1 MPVRFFVD
9 PALPTYIDRLTL
21 TYTFY
26 DVPRAR
32 AELSR
37 QTPQK

>member
-9 PALPTYIDRLTL
+9 PALPKYIDRLTL

-26 DVPRAR
+26 DSSTMIKTER
-32 AELSR
+32 
-37 QTPQK
+37 